1 MLPIDD
7 IINTIA
13 TWHAIT
19 QVVTMETY
27 FREKKGVEME
37 PEDKDPEKKS
47 ETLEN
52 KENEVK
58 HPELQIS

>member
-1 MLPIDD
+1 M
-7 IINTIA
+7 
-13 TWHAIT
+13 
-19 QVVTMETY
+19 VTY

-58 HPELQIS
+58 HPELQII